1 MVRNHPRLAAETLR
15 TQDKD
20 LQEYITTTLGKM
32 DIKVVPLLVQT
43 LEKGEES
50 QSKKIVK
57 TLHKLGP
64 EGILEILRIK
74 NKID

>member
-1 MVRNHPRLAAETLR
+1 
-15 TQDKD
+15 
-20 LQEYITTTLGKM
+20 M

-57 TLHKLGP
+57 ALHKLGP
-64 EGILEILRIK
+64 EGILETLRIK

>member
-1 MVRNHPRLAAETLR
+1 
-15 TQDKD
+15 
-20 LQEYITTTLGKM
+20 M

-57 TLHKLGP
+57 ALHKLGP
-64 EGILEILRIK
+64 EGILETLRIK
-74 NKID
+74 NKIDWDSQLALPFTMSTLLSPLIPKFSYKI